1 MKKNFLISLLFLSQL
16 GTFGQELSINILPR
30 YSFGATTPASYQLV
44 QGQNF
49 VTTSLKTTYSGTLI
63 KPDGTEVQYDE
74 SSYGFGLDV
83 LLNRSNE
90 QNGNAWG
97 LMLGLYRHKYLQYSE
112 YPSFAFKNLLL
123 QGSFNFYRTTGFN
136 FGIRRTIF
144 NSKAIG
150 WYAQMAGM
158 YSFQL
163 QDLNDRNSGWITS
176 VAESN
181 SYLENGTGLTGST
194 SNVNAS
200 TLTITPEIGLITK
213 GKIGFEVSLSY
224 QIPVG
229 TPLATSQGTYYKSN
243 KIFGS
248 EKTDITQQALWLN
261 LRIPIRVLTRYKQT
275 PTKTTYE
282 PPVVVI
288 KQPSPPPTRKRLQDL
303 CLTVLDAK
311 TKQILPNAR
320 VNIEGRV
327 FFSNKEGMAKIY
339 EVPVGKRGTFSI
351 QLLNYRNGN
360 LDFESVA
367 QEGCQT
373 LKVELAPIEIP
384 KPETVEIDGKVVKK
398 GESVVLN
405 AIQFEQGNSDLLD
418 NARAELDKV
427 ADWMKKY
434 PKLTIELSGH
444 TSNEGD
450 QEENRKLSEDRVII
464 CKEYIARQ
472 VKGSNERIKTIGYGL
487 TRPRVPNNS
496 EENRKKNRR
505 VELKIDSL

>member
-1 MKKNFLISLLFLSQL
+1 MKKNFLISLLFLSKF

-30 YSFGATTPASYQLV
+30 YSFGATTPSSYQLI
-44 QGQNF
+44 QGQSF
-49 VTTSLKTTYSGTLI
+49 VTTSLKTTYSGTLV
-63 KPDGTEVQYDE
+63 KPDGTLVPYDE
-74 SSYGFGLDV
+74 SSNGLGLDV
-83 LLNRSNE
+83 LFNRSNE

-97 LMLGLYRHKYLQYSE
+97 LMLGLYRHKYLQNSDFPIFLYKSITIT
-112 YPSFAFKNLLL
+112 SLAAI
-123 QGSFNFYRTTGFN
+123 YRTTGFN
-136 FGIRRTIF
+136 FGIRRTVF
-144 NSKAIG
+144 DSKIVG
-150 WYAQMAGM
+150 WYAQLAGM

-163 QDLNDRNSGWITS
+163 QDLNARNSDWITT

-181 SYLENGTGLTGST
+181 SYLENGTGVTGST

-200 TLTITPEIGLITK
+200 TLTITPEVGLITK

-229 TPLATSQGTYYKSN
+229 TPLSNYQVTYFKSN

-248 EKTDITQQALWLN
+248 EKVDITQQALWLN
-261 LRIPIRVLTRYKQT
+261 LRVPIRVLTRYKQT
-275 PTKTTYE
+275 QITRYE
-282 PPVVVI
+282 PPVVVT

-303 CLTVLDAK
+303 CLTILDAK
-311 TKQILPNAR
+311 NKQVLPNAR

-327 FFSNKEGMAKIY
+327 FFSNKEGVAKIY

-351 QLLNYRNGN
+351 QVLNYTNGN

-418 NARAELDKV
+418 NAKTELDKV
-427 ADWMKKY
+427 AEWMKKY

-472 VKGSNERIKTIGYGL
+472 VRGSNERIKTIGYGS
-487 TRPRVPNNS
+487 TRPRVQNNS

-505 VELKIDSL
+505 VELKIDSF

>member
-44 QGQNF
+44 QGQSF
-49 VTTSLKTTYSGTLI
+49 ILPSLKTTYSGSLF
-63 KPDGTEVQYDE
+63 KPDGTTVEFDQATH
-74 SSYGFGLDV
+74 GLGLDV

-90 QNGNAWG
+90 QNANAWG
-97 LMLGLYRHKYLQYSE
+97 LMLGLYQHKYLQYSE
-112 YPSFAFKNLLL
+112 YPQYLWKGNFL
-123 QGSFNFYRTTGFN
+123 QGSYSFYRTRGFN
-136 FGIRRTIF
+136 IGIRRTTF

-150 WYAQMAGM
+150 WYVQMAGM
-158 YSFQL
+158 YSFQV
-163 QDLNDRNSGWITS
+163 QELNARNNDWITP

-181 SYLENGTGLTGST
+181 SYLENGTGITGST
-194 SNVNAS
+194 TNINPS

-213 GKIGFEVSLSY
+213 GKIGFEISLSY
-224 QIPVG
+224 QIPIG
-229 TPLATSQGTYYKSN
+229 SPLSSTQATYYKSN
-243 KIFGS
+243 KVFGS
-248 EKTDITQQALWLN
+248 EKADITQQALWLN
-261 LRIPIRVLTRYKQT
+261 LRVPFRVLTRYKQT
-275 PTKTTYE
+275 QIRTTYE
-282 PPVVVI
+282 PPVVVT
-288 KQPSPPPTRKRLQDL
+288 KKPSPPPTRKRLQDL

-320 VNIEGRV
+320 VNIEGRI

-339 EVPVGKRGTFSI
+339 EIPVGKRGAFSI
-351 QLLNYRNGN
+351 QLLNYKNGN

-384 KPETVEIDGKVVKK
+384 KPETVEIDGKIVKK

-405 AIQFEQGNSDLLD
+405 AIQFEQGNSDLLPD
-418 NARAELDKV
+418 AETELNKV

-472 VKGSNERIKTIGYGL
+472 VRGSNERIKTIGYGS